1 MLAGTTVAYVHY
13 PTISDDMVKSVT
25 CGAIAPNNIKGGRS
39 VLKLAY
45 YHFICRPMC
54 VQFIFLMRFC
64 CNNVNMY
71 FIGGQFVNLAM
82 VNSKWTKAHVEK
94 RWGGKAALVYPPVDV
109 EKFSP
114 LLPATN
120 LQETDD
126 SEAAQQQQQQQQHRD
141 IPIIS
146 CAQFRPEKDH
156 SLQIDILRQV
166 HQRMREQGKQQS
178 ELPRLMVVGGA
189 ACSV

>member
-1 MLAGTTVAYVHY
+1 M
-13 PTISDDMVKSVT
+13 S
-25 CGAIAPNNIKGGRS
+25 
-39 VLKLAY
+39 
-45 YHFICRPMC
+45 

-64 CNNVNMY
+64 CNNLNMY

-114 LLPATN
+114 LLPAAI
-120 LQETDD
+120 LQESDG

-146 CAQFRPEKDH
+146 CAQFRPEKEH
-156 SLQIDILRQV
+156 ALQIDILRQV
-166 HQRMREQGKQQS
+166 HQRMLEQGKQHS

>member
-1 MLAGTTVAYVHY
+1 M
-13 PTISDDMVKSVT
+13 
-25 CGAIAPNNIKGGRS
+25 
-39 VLKLAY
+39 
-45 YHFICRPMC
+45 
-54 VQFIFLMRFC
+54 
-64 CNNVNMY
+64 
-71 FIGGQFVNLAM
+71 NLAM

-109 EKFSP
+109 ENFSP
-114 LLPATN
+114 LLPATI

-126 SEAAQQQQQQQQHRD
+126 FEAAQQQQQQQQQQQHRD

-156 SLQIDILRQV
+156 ALQIDILRQV
-166 HQRMREQGKQQS
+166 HQRMRGEGKQQS